1 MQNIIYENY
10 EPTGDIITLAICF
23 VLFCLI
29 NASYITKSKIFDIFK
44 VNIIALMFSS
54 VFSLIYHHLLNN
66 LSANL
71 IIPIYLTRGLHYLC
85 LLIQLVLFNIYLI
98 ELGELPNKKIHYKF
112 LIISGVLFGILE
124 MVTPIT
130 KIGFYIDKDL
140 NFYENYKMEMF
151 RFFYCFY
158 FTIIL
163 FYLIKYRKRFIAS
176 VVNCLLKISVISFVV
191 MTIQSLFYQTSYV
204 CATFLF
210 PIITV
215 LFLVHYKPYDINSGT
230 LDVNSFKSY
239 IKNLND
245 NKFIMIFLYL
255 EDFSKKDEIFKT
267 LRIDYYNFYKKYFKN
282 YYLFNLNE
290 NLMVLV
296 CKNLDIENISDL
308 FYQFDIFYKKFNI
321 NYKLNVISSNI
332 KINNIKD
339 YIFFNKYINDKIK
352 MNVKYISTQKDY
364 EDFIKINYI
373 IKELEDIK
381 NKNDLNDERVL
392 VYCQPVFNTYTNKFD
407 SEESLMRLN
416 LQDIGLIQPN
426 LFIPIAEKYDYIHIL
441 SKIILNKTCIN
452 LKKLLTNNYEIDRI
466 SINFSIQ
473 EVKDDN
479 FCDDIINIIKEN
491 NIPYHKIAIELTES
505 KNTKDFELVKNKIKI
520 LKQYGIKFYLDD
532 FGTGYSNF
540 ERIMELPIDVI
551 KFDMSMITLLNKN
564 NGYEYMINN
573 FANIF
578 KTLGYDILF
587 EGVEDKKDELSC
599 KKMYANYLQGYLY
612 SKPIPIMDLPK
623 YLKQNNN

>member
-29 NASYITKSKIFDIFK
+29 NASYITKSKTFDIFK
-44 VNIIALMFSS
+44 VNIIALMFSG

-71 IIPIYLTRGLHYLC
+71 IIPIYLNRGLHYLC
-85 LLIQLVLFNIYLI
+85 LLLQLVLFNIYLI
-98 ELGELPNKKIHYKF
+98 ELGDIPNKKKNYIF
-112 LIISGVLFGILE
+112 LITSGILFGTFEVL
-124 MVTPIT
+124 TPLT
-130 KIGFYIDKDL
+130 KIGFYIDKNL
-140 NFYENYKMEMF
+140 NVYENYKIEMF

-158 FTIIL
+158 FGIIL
-163 FYLIKYRKRFIAS
+163 FYLIKYRKRFITS
-176 VVNCLLKISVISFVV
+176 IVKCLIQIFVISFVV
-191 MTIQSLFYQTSYV
+191 MTIQSLYYQTSYV
-204 CATFLF
+204 CAIFLL

-230 LDVNSFKSY
+230 LDLNVFKNY
-239 IKNLND
+239 MKDLQGKN
-245 NKFIMIFLYL
+245 FVMIFLYL
-255 EDFSKKDEIFKT
+255 EDFSKKDDIFKT
-267 LRIDYYNFYKKYFKN
+267 LRLEYYNFYKKYFNKN
-282 YYLFNLNE
+282 SYVFSLNE

-296 CKNLDIENISDL
+296 CKDLDIKNTLDL
-308 FYQFDIFYKKFNI
+308 FNKFDSFYNQFKI
-321 NYKLNVISSNI
+321 NYKLNVVSS
-332 KINNIKD
+332 KLDINNIKD
-339 YIFFNKYINDKIK
+339 YILFNEYINDKLKI
-352 MNVKYISTQKDY
+352 NDKYISTQKDY

-392 VYCQPVFNTYTNKFD
+392 VYCQPVFNAYTNKFD
-407 SEESLMRLN
+407 SAESLMRLK

-452 LKKLLTNNYEIDRI
+452 LKNFLTNNYEISRI
-466 SINFSIQ
+466 SVNFSIQ
-473 EVKDDN
+473 ELKEDN
-479 FCDDIINIIKEN
+479 FCDNIINIIKQN
-491 NIPYHKIAIELTES
+491 NIPFDKIAIELTES
-505 KNTKDFELVKNKIKI
+505 KNTKDFELVKNKIDI
-520 LKQYGIKFYLDD
+520 LKKYGIKFYLDD

-551 KFDMSMITLLNKN
+551 KFDISMITLLNKN
-564 NGYEYMINN
+564 NGYEYMVNN

-587 EGVEDKKDELSC
+587 EGVETKKDEMNC
-599 KKMYANYLQGYLY
+599 KKMYANYLQGYFY
-612 SKPIPIMDLPK
+612 SKPIPMNELTN
-623 YLKQNNN
+623 YLKTNL